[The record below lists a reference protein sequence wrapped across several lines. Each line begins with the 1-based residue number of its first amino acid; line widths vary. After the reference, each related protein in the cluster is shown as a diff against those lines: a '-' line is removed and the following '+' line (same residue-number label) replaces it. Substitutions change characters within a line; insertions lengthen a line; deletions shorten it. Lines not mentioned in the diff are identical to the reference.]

1 MREPT
6 FSPACPV
13 CRHPMF
19 AAGDVNASK
28 IKLDDVTVCLQCGTL
43 LVFNPDFSVRAVK
56 DADILRLNLS
66 EESWDLIKQ
75 LQQLVEIRHR
85 KAKQAAALR
94 LKRKPV
100 GS

>member
-1 MREPT
+1 MNEPT

-19 AAGDVNASK
+19 AAGDVKGSQ

-43 LVFNPDFSVRAVK
+43 LVFNPDFSVRKVL
-56 DADILRLNLS
+56 DDDILRLNLS

-75 LQQLVEIRHR
+75 LQQLVEIRNR

-100 GS
+100 GN

>member
-19 AAGDVNASK
+19 AAGDVDTSQ

-43 LVFNPDFSVRAVK
+43 LVFYPDFSIRPIK
-56 DADILRLNLS
+56 DDDILRLDLS

-75 LQQLVEIRHR
+75 LQQFVEIRNR
-85 KAKQAAALR
+85 KAKPLSS
-94 LKRKPV
+94 LC
-100 GS
+100 S